1 MLKQLYNIKQGSRDG
16 KALEREED
24 EIVIGMSEESAKTIE
39 IAERLKRTVSSV
51 SSRVYNVLMK
61 VKTLDNIVYIK
72 TLDNIT

>member
-1 MLKQLYNIKQGSRDG
+1 MG
-16 KALEREED
+16 KHWTREED